1 MDLEE
6 LGRSKEH
13 EGQPLIHLI
22 QVQEEPNSLEGKAL
36 NGSFDVGLLE
46 FGLVMQVKEWMLF
59 TIKIVD
65 ELEPEIEAIHY
76 M

>member
-6 LGRSKEH
+6 LRRSKEH

>member
-1 MDLEE
+1 
-6 LGRSKEH
+6 
-13 EGQPLIHLI
+13 
-22 QVQEEPNSLEGKAL
+22 LEGKAL

>member
-6 LGRSKEH
+6 LRRSKEH
-13 EGQPLIHLI
+13 EGQPLI
-22 QVQEEPNSLEGKAL
+22 QVQEEPNSLEGKSL
-36 NGSFDVGLLE
+36 TRSFDVELLE

-59 TIKIVD
+59 IIKIVD
-65 ELEPEIEAIHY
+65 ELEPKIEAIHY